1 MAMKKHPTS
10 SSRDVKSGQFV
21 LSSKRG
27 ERISAVEGL
36 QLSAR
41 MRHVIVTTAS
51 RGLSGDERRTLIK
64 EQIRKK

>member
-1 MAMKKHPTS
+1 MKKQRTS
-10 SSRDVKSGQFV
+10 PSRDVKSGQYV

-27 ERISAVEGL
+27 ERISAVEGMHL
-36 QLSAR
+36 TPR
-41 MRHVIVTTAS
+41 MRDVMVAATS